1 MEALARICADAQ
13 SVVDLYVNYDCDIN
27 GANIFE
33 RLTGNLARL
42 VQSKSRKTEEL
53 ESETLIK
60 VKALDCLVSMLK
72 CMVEWS
78 RELYTDPHVNSQMSH
93 MGKEYR
99 NPNQEN
105 GLLSSDGAPS
115 GVTSTSD
122 NSDTGVNRSQTEKE
136 MIEQLEKLKNRKQ
149 QLEMAISL
157 FNKKPK
163 KGLKALKEIGAIDE
177 PSGDVEI
184 AKFLLREERLM
195 PEAIGELLGEGD
207 KDSIGVMHAYVD
219 LLEFKA
225 LGFVPAIRKFL
236 AGFRLPGEAQKIDRL
251 MEKFAARYVV
261 CNPENATFA
270 SADAAYVL
278 AYSII
283 MLTTDLHSAQVKK
296 KMTVD
301 DYIRM
306 NRGINNDSDLPPDY
320 LTNIYNEIKA
330 EPIALKRQAVTTQK
344 PDEEKMTEKLRKKL
358 YENEMESIASTA
370 MELMKAVGHVTTA
383 FISTTHSEHVR
394 PMFKL
399 VWRPALAA
407 FSFILQYEDA
417 KEIVG
422 QVLDGVRCSI
432 RLSGIFSLNL
442 ERDTFVQLLSRFSL
456 LQSTSGLDEMLP
468 KNIDAIKTLITVAY
482 TGLTDKY
489 LVYFDA
495 LIFRWKLSW

>member
-1 MEALARICADAQ
+1 
-13 SVVDLYVNYDCDIN
+13 
-27 GANIFE
+27 
-33 RLTGNLARL
+33 
-42 VQSKSRKTEEL
+42 
-53 ESETLIK
+53 
-60 VKALDCLVSMLK
+60 
-72 CMVEWS
+72 
-78 RELYTDPHVNSQMSH
+78 
-93 MGKEYR
+93 
-99 NPNQEN
+99 
-105 GLLSSDGAPS
+105 
-115 GVTSTSD
+115 
-122 NSDTGVNRSQTEKE
+122 
-136 MIEQLEKLKNRKQ
+136 
-149 QLEMAISL
+149 
-157 FNKKPK
+157 
-163 KGLKALKEIGAIDE
+163 
-177 PSGDVEI
+177 
-184 AKFLLREERLM
+184 M
-195 PEAIGELLGEGD
+195 PESIGELLGEGD
-207 KDSIGVMHAYVD
+207 KDSIGVMHSYVD
-219 LLEFKA
+219 LLDFKG
-225 LGFVPAIRKFL
+225 LGFVAAIRKFL

-278 AYSII
+278 AYSVI

-301 DYIRM
+301 DYIKM

-330 EPIALKRQAVTTQK
+330 EPIALKRQAVTSQK

-383 FISTTHSEHVR
+383 FISTMHAEHVR

-407 FSFILQYEDA
+407 FSFILQYSGDQDS
-417 KEIVG
+417 KDQNIVG

-432 RLSGIFSLNL
+432 RLSGIFNLNL

-482 TGLTDKY
+482 TGI
-489 LVYFDA
+489 V
-495 LIFRWKLSW
+495 

>member
-1 MEALARICADAQ
+1 
-13 SVVDLYVNYDCDIN
+13 
-27 GANIFE
+27 
-33 RLTGNLARL
+33 
-42 VQSKSRKTEEL
+42 
-53 ESETLIK
+53 
-60 VKALDCLVSMLK
+60 
-72 CMVEWS
+72 
-78 RELYTDPHVNSQMSH
+78 
-93 MGKEYR
+93 
-99 NPNQEN
+99 
-105 GLLSSDGAPS
+105 
-115 GVTSTSD
+115 
-122 NSDTGVNRSQTEKE
+122 

-149 QLEMAISL
+149 KLEMAISL

-163 KGLKALKEIGAIDE
+163 KGLKALKEIGAVDE
-177 PSGDVEI
+177 PADETET
-184 AKFLLREERLM
+184 AKFLLREERLL
-195 PEAIGELLGEGD
+195 PESIGELLGEGD

-219 LLEFKA
+219 LLDFKG
-225 LGFVPAIRKFL
+225 LGFVAAIRKFL
-236 AGFRLPGEAQKIDRL
+236 SGFRLPGEAQKIDRL

-306 NRGINNDSDLPPDY
+306 NRGINNDADLPPDY

-330 EPIALKRQAVTTQK
+330 EPIALKKQPVTAAAR
-344 PDEEKMTEKLRKKL
+344 PDESQLTEKLRKKL

-370 MELMKAVGHVTTA
+370 KALMEAVSHVTAA

-399 VWRPALAA
+399 VWRPALAS
-407 FSFILQYEDA
+407 FSFILQYEDQ
-417 KEIVG
+417 KEIVN
-422 QVLDGVRCSI
+422 QVLDGVRCAI
-432 RLSGIFSLNL
+432 RLSGIFNLNL

-456 LQSTSGLDEMLP
+456 LQSTSGLDEMMP

-482 TGLTDKY
+482 TGKHIIGFESAFTALAIITRQVVIILLDGNYLGDTWTEVLRCISQLETLQLIGSGVKQDQTGGPRMNPEAKSDLQKSLAETSIQSVVVAVDKGTSS
-489 LVYFDA
+489 
-495 LIFRWKLSW
+495 IFVSYRKIVMVFSFC

>member
-1 MEALARICADAQ
+1 MNFRNPRGVQ
-13 SVVDLYVNYDCDIN
+13 N
-27 GANIFE
+27 GDGD
-33 RLTGNLARL
+33 GNL
-42 VQSKSRKTEEL
+42 T
-53 ESETLIK
+53 I
-60 VKALDCLVSMLK
+60 
-72 CMVEWS
+72 
-78 RELYTDPHVNSQMSH
+78 
-93 MGKEYR
+93 
-99 NPNQEN
+99 
-105 GLLSSDGAPS
+105 
-115 GVTSTSD
+115 TSTSD
-122 NSDTGVNRSQTEKE
+122 NSDTGHGRQSEKE

-149 QLEMAISL
+149 KLEMAISL

-163 KGLKALKEIGAIDE
+163 KGLKALKEIGAVDE
-177 PSGDVEI
+177 PADETET
-184 AKFLLREERLM
+184 AKFLLREERLL
-195 PEAIGELLGEGD
+195 PESIGELLGEGD

-219 LLEFKA
+219 LLDFKG
-225 LGFVPAIRKFL
+225 LGFVAAIRKFL
-236 AGFRLPGEAQKIDRL
+236 SGFRLPGEAQKIDRL

-306 NRGINNDSDLPPDY
+306 NRGINNDADLPPDY

-330 EPIALKRQAVTTQK
+330 EPIALKKQPVTAAAR
-344 PDEEKMTEKLRKKL
+344 PDESQLTEKLRKKL

-370 MELMKAVGHVTTA
+370 KALMEAVSHVTAA

-399 VWRPALAA
+399 VWRPALAS
-407 FSFILQYEDA
+407 FSFILQYEDQ
-417 KEIVG
+417 KEIVN
-422 QVLDGVRCSI
+422 QVLDGVRCAI
-432 RLSGIFSLNL
+432 RLSGIFNLNL

-456 LQSTSGLDEMLP
+456 LQSTSGLDEMMP

-482 TGLTDKY
+482 TGKLHWSRNFLNIIYYLDGNYLGDTWTEVLRCISQLETLQLIGSGVKQDQTGGPRMNPEAKSDLQKSLAETSIQSVVVAVDKGTVRTVRV
-489 LVYFDA
+489 LV
-495 LIFRWKLSW
+495 S

>member
-1 MEALARICADAQ
+1 MVKCHIWAKSTGTTRKIYICWFQ
-13 SVVDLYVNYDCDIN
+13 LVNFRNPRGVQN
-27 GANIFE
+27 GDGD
-33 RLTGNLARL
+33 GNL
-42 VQSKSRKTEEL
+42 T
-53 ESETLIK
+53 I
-60 VKALDCLVSMLK
+60 
-72 CMVEWS
+72 
-78 RELYTDPHVNSQMSH
+78 
-93 MGKEYR
+93 
-99 NPNQEN
+99 
-105 GLLSSDGAPS
+105 
-115 GVTSTSD
+115 TSTSD
-122 NSDTGVNRSQTEKE
+122 NSDTGHGRQSEKE

-149 QLEMAISL
+149 KLEMAISL

-163 KGLKALKEIGAIDE
+163 KGLKALKEIGAVDE
-177 PSGDVEI
+177 PADETET
-184 AKFLLREERLM
+184 AKFLLREERLL
-195 PEAIGELLGEGD
+195 PESIGELLGEGD

-219 LLEFKA
+219 LLDFKG
-225 LGFVPAIRKFL
+225 LGFVAAIRKFL
-236 AGFRLPGEAQKIDRL
+236 SGFRLPGEAQKIDRL

-306 NRGINNDSDLPPDY
+306 NRGINNDADLPPDY

-330 EPIALKRQAVTTQK
+330 EPIALKKQPVTAAAR
-344 PDEEKMTEKLRKKL
+344 PDESQLTEKLRKKL

-370 MELMKAVGHVTTA
+370 KALMEAVSHVTAA

-399 VWRPALAA
+399 VWRPALAS
-407 FSFILQYEDA
+407 FSFILQYEDQ
-417 KEIVG
+417 KEIVN
-422 QVLDGVRCSI
+422 QVLDGVRCAI
-432 RLSGIFSLNL
+432 RLSGIFNLNL

-456 LQSTSGLDEMLP
+456 LQSTSGLDEMMP

-482 TGLTDKY
+482 TGKLMETKFREQNIIYYLDGNYLGDTWTEVLRCISQLETLQLIGSGVKQDQTGGPRMNPEAKSDLQKSLAETSIQSVVVAVDKGN
-489 LVYFDA
+489 V
-495 LIFRWKLSW
+495 IVS